1 MAQNALE
8 KLTEK
13 YGRCEADQAGSGQY
27 ETDQTGYVQRKAD
40 QAEYG
45 WCEEQ
50 AAGQAAIQAA
60 GQALIPE
67 QWQTSKSVPALQQS
81 ADSMPSI
88 QPGDSLHGSSQKSI
102 PGASQGVTILTDWKQ
117 SESVRELSSFLKN
130 NDHGFYLKQTKDGF
144 LVVHFEPGLKQE
156 SHDPD
161 RWTAAIHTLD
171 LLEAAREDLK
181 QLISNG
187 ALSLPIYKGILK

>member
-1 MAQNALE
+1 MTQNAFE

-13 YGRCEADQAGSGQY
+13 YGRCEADPAGSIQS
-27 ETDQTGYVQRKAD
+27 EVQASE
-40 QAEYG
+40 A
-45 WCEEQ
+45 Q
-50 AAGQAAIQAA
+50 AAK
-60 GQALIPE
+60 QALIPE
-67 QWQTSKSVPALQQS
+67 QWQTGKSVSTMQQ
-81 ADSMPSI
+81 ADDSMPSI
-88 QPGDSLHGSSQKSI
+88 QPCDSLHGSSHESSH
-102 PGASQGVTILTDWKQ
+102 GSSHGVTILTDWKQ
-117 SESVRELSSFLKN
+117 SESVRELSSFLKD
-130 NDHGFYLKQTKDGF
+130 NDHGFYLKQTKDDF

-161 RWTAAIHTLD
+161 RWADAIHTLD